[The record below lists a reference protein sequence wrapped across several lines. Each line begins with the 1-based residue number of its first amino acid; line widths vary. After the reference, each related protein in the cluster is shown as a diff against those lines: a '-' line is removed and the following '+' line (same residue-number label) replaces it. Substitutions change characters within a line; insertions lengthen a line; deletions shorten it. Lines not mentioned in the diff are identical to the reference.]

1 MHPLVALTA
10 TADGNIETAPNGL
23 TYNFLLKL
31 RLDPLHFQFAATFA
45 VCGHGDRDD
54 FIHFLGN
61 GLATV
66 LAIGSAGFASWRLG
80 MDVTR
85 AAGKGGGLSFG
96 GSLRFLQLLLQLL
109 VFLAQSV
116 SFPLQSLPLLLQSLV
131 LSA

>member
-1 MHPLVALTA
+1 
-10 TADGNIETAPNGL
+10 
-23 TYNFLLKL
+23 
-31 RLDPLHFQFAATFA
+31 A
-45 VCGHGDRDD
+45 VCWRGDRDD

-66 LAIGSAGFASWRLG
+66 LAIGSAGFASWGLG
-80 MDVTR
+80 MGVAR

-96 GSLRFLQLLLQLL
+96 CSLRFLQLLLQLL

-116 SFPLQSLPLLLQSLV
+116 SLSFQSFSLSFQSFLFPFQSFSFPFPSLALLPQPLV